1 MCVPVRV
8 VSQVHPAVL
17 TMGGDQSRETK
28 AEEREDRREKQQQ
41 SAAADSKQG
50 EGSFVST
57 ASVSPCHRRRNV
69 EIATNS

>member
-1 MCVPVRV
+1 MVETHLVFMCVPVHV

-41 SAAADSKQG
+41 SAAADSKQAQ
-50 EGSFVST
+50 GSFVSS
-57 ASVSPCHRRRNV
+57 ASVMSQKTQH
-69 EIATNS
+69 